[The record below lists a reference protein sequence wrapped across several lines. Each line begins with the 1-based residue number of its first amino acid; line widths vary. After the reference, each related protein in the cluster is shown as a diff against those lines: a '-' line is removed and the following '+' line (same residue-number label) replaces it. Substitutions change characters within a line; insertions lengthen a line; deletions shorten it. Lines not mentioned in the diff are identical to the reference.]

1 MNRFSFI
8 RVVFVAAIVAV
19 VGACTAA
26 KTLPTSQALA
36 PTATTGLMLV
46 SSAYSGGY
54 SGYNMH
60 FRKIG
65 QLDKWQSIE
74 IGAGMALLP
83 PGMLNWDIEEP
94 GLRGQT
100 FAVPLEP
107 GEYEFFS
114 WHIAS
119 GYFHTRPV
127 TDFSIRFTIEAG
139 ETYYVGRFTFLKQR
153 NIGAAV
159 TGVNVQHS
167 DQWKFD
173 RAILERKYPSVDF
186 GKLKQVASGVQ
197 LSEYLGDG
205 NSTTLILSP
214 IVQVPLDGAN
224 AR

>member
-1 MNRFSFI
+1 MF
-8 RVVFVAAIVAV
+8 VGAAVFFLS
-19 VGACTAA
+19 ACTAA
-26 KTLPTSQALA
+26 TTIPTSQALK

-65 QLDKWQSIE
+65 QLDDWQSIE
-74 IGAGMALLP
+74 IGAGMAFLP
-83 PGMLNWDIEEP
+83 PAMLDWDIEEP

-114 WHIAS
+114 WHVAS
-119 GYFHTRPV
+119 GAFHTRPV
-127 TDFSIRFTIEAG
+127 MDFSIRFNIEAG

-153 NIGAAV
+153 GIGAAV

-167 DQWKFD
+167 DQWATDKGIF
-173 RAILERKYPSVDF
+173 ERKYPSMNL
-186 GKLKQVASGVQ
+186 GRLRQVASGVQ

-205 NSTTLILSP
+205 NSTTLILP
-214 IVQVPLDGAN
+214 NTIPVQLDRADG
-224 AR
+224 R